1 MNKSI
6 IEFKNINFSYDQ
18 EDELILKNVCFS
30 INEGEY
36 VCLIG
41 HNGSGKSTIAKLLC
55 GLLNYQDGEIL
66 INGIKLNDENL
77 EALRKDIGIV
87 FQNPDNQFIGSTV
100 EDDIAFGLENRC
112 IEREKMI
119 SLVHDFSKRVGMEN
133 FLSKQPEELS
143 GGQKQRVAIAG
154 ILALDLKIIIFDE
167 ATSMLDPQGVKEI
180 RKLVFDMR
188 KKDPKLTFI
197 SITHDMEEAYLAD
210 KVICLK
216 DGEVFL
222 NDTPE
227 NVFKH
232 EEELRSI
239 GLGLPFIV
247 KIKNDLLKHGIK
259 IDENIKNI
267 EDLAGFL
274 CK

>member
-1 MNKSI
+1 MNKPI

-30 INEGEY
+30 INEGQY

-167 ATSMLDPQGVKEI
+167 ATSMLDPQGVEEI

-232 EEELRSI
+232 EEELKSI

>member
-1 MNKSI
+1 MNKPI

-167 ATSMLDPQGVKEI
+167 ATSMLDPQGVEEI

-232 EEELRSI
+232 EEELKSI

-267 EDLAGFL
+267 EELAGFL

>member
-1 MNKSI
+1 MNKPI

-167 ATSMLDPQGVKEI
+167 ATSMLDPQGVEEI

-232 EEELRSI
+232 EEELKSI

-267 EDLAGFL
+267 EDLASFL

>member
-1 MNKSI
+1 MNKPI

-167 ATSMLDPQGVKEI
+167 ATSMLDPQGVEEI

-232 EEELRSI
+232 EEELKSI

-247 KIKNDLLKHGIK
+247 KVKNDLLKHGIK
-259 IDENIKNI
+259 IEENIKNI

>member
-1 MNKSI
+1 MNKPI

-167 ATSMLDPQGVKEI
+167 ATSMLDPQGVEEI

-232 EEELRSI
+232 EEELKSI

>member
-1 MNKSI
+1 MNKPI

-30 INEGEY
+30 IYEGEY

-167 ATSMLDPQGVKEI
+167 ATSMLDPQGVEEI

-232 EEELRSI
+232 EEELKSI

>member
-1 MNKSI
+1 MNEEKI
-6 IEFKNINFSYDQ
+6 IEVKNLTFGY
-18 EDELILKNVCFS
+18 EKDERILDNVSFS
-30 INEGEY
+30 ISKGEY
-36 VCLIG
+36 VTLIG
-41 HNGSGKSTIAKLLC
+41 HNGSGKSTLAKLLSFI
-55 GLLNYQDGEIL
+55 LTPDSGEIY
-66 INGIKLNDENL
+66 IENQLL
-77 EALRKDIGIV
+77 EEKSIDSIRNKIGIV
-87 FQNPDNQFIGSTV
+87 FQNPDNQFIGSSV
-100 EDDIAFGLENRC
+100 EDDIAFGLENRN
-112 IEREKMI
+112 IEQAKMKEI
-119 SLVHDFSKRVGMEN
+119 VKEYAKRVGMLEYI
-133 FLSKQPEELS
+133 KKEPEELS

-154 ILALDLKIIIFDE
+154 ILALNLKIIIFDE
-167 ATSMLDPQGVKEI
+167 ATSMLDPQGVEEI

-232 EEELRSI
+232 EEELKSI

-267 EDLAGFL
+267 EDLASFL

>member
-1 MNKSI
+1 MNKPI

-167 ATSMLDPQGVKEI
+167 ATSMLDPQGVEEI

-216 DGEVFL
+216 DGEIFF

-232 EEELRSI
+232 EEELNSI

>member
-1 MNKSI
+1 MNTPI

-119 SLVHDFSKRVGMEN
+119 SLIHDFSKRVGMEN

-167 ATSMLDPQGVKEI
+167 ATSMLDPQGVEEI

-216 DGEVFL
+216 DGEIFF

-232 EEELRSI
+232 EEELNSI

>member
-1 MNKSI
+1 MNKPI

-232 EEELRSI
+232 EEELKSI

>member
-1 MNKSI
+1 MNKPI

-66 INGIKLNDENL
+66 INDIKLNDENL

-167 ATSMLDPQGVKEI
+167 ATSMLDPQGVEEI

-216 DGEVFL
+216 DGEIFL

-232 EEELRSI
+232 EEELKSI

-247 KIKNDLLKHGIK
+247 KIKNDLLKHGIR

>member
-1 MNKSI
+1 MNKPI

-167 ATSMLDPQGVKEI
+167 ATSMLDPQGVEEI
-180 RKLVFDMR
+180 RKLVFVMR

-232 EEELRSI
+232 EEELKSI

-259 IDENIKNI
+259 IDKNIKNI

>member
-1 MNKSI
+1 MNKPI

-119 SLVHDFSKRVGMEN
+119 SLVHASTKRVGMEN

-167 ATSMLDPQGVKEI
+167 ATSMLDPQGVEEI

-232 EEELRSI
+232 EEELKSI

-267 EDLAGFL
+267 EDLASFL

>member
-1 MNKSI
+1 MNKPI

-133 FLSKQPEELS
+133 FLSKQSEDLS

-167 ATSMLDPQGVKEI
+167 ATSMLDPQGVEEI

-216 DGEVFL
+216 DGEIFL

-232 EEELRSI
+232 EEELKSI
-239 GLGLPFIV
+239 GLGLIQRSMKLILPSLSFF
-247 KIKNDLLKHGIK
+247 KKP
-259 IDENIKNI
+259 
-267 EDLAGFL
+267 AL
-274 CK
+274 CSII

>member
-1 MNKSI
+1 MNKPI

-119 SLVHDFSKRVGMEN
+119 SLIHDFSKRVGMEN

-167 ATSMLDPQGVKEI
+167 ATSMLDPQGVEEI

-216 DGEVFL
+216 DGEIFF

-232 EEELRSI
+232 EEELNSI

>member
-1 MNKSI
+1 MNKPI

-77 EALRKDIGIV
+77 ETLRKDIGIV

-167 ATSMLDPQGVKEI
+167 ATSMLDPQGVEEI

-216 DGEVFL
+216 DGEIFF

-232 EEELRSI
+232 EEELKSI

-247 KIKNDLLKHGIK
+247 KIKNDLLKHGIR

>member
-1 MNKSI
+1 MNKPI

-133 FLSKQPEELS
+133 FLSKQSEDLS

-167 ATSMLDPQGVKEI
+167 ATSMLDPQGVEEI

-216 DGEVFL
+216 DGEIFL

-232 EEELRSI
+232 EEELKSI

-247 KIKNDLLKHGIK
+247 KIKNDLLKHGIR

>member
-1 MNKSI
+1 MNKPI